1 VAVLFD
7 KLQRYADYLQA
18 REIVSQS
25 SGLEQTR
32 ALAQE
37 YVDKAIEAISFFPE
51 SEAKTG
57 LVEMCTK
64 VMKRRK

>member
-1 VAVLFD
+1 MSLELVPDLTD
-7 KLQRYADYLQA
+7 ADLIQA
-18 REIVSQS
+18 REIVSKS

-57 LVEMCTK
+57 LIEMCTK

>member
-1 VAVLFD
+1 MVA
-7 KLQRYADYLQA
+7 
-18 REIVSQS
+18 ES

-37 YVDKAIEAISFFPE
+37 YVDKAIQSIAFFPD
-51 SEAKTG
+51 SDAKTG

>member
-1 VAVLFD
+1 M
-7 KLQRYADYLQA
+7 
-18 REIVSQS
+18 VSQS

-32 ALAQE
+32 VLAQQ
-37 YVDKAIEAISFFPE
+37 YVDQAIEAISFFPE

-57 LVEMCTK
+57 LIEMCTK

>member
-1 VAVLFD
+1 V
-7 KLQRYADYLQA
+7 KNSTGLQ
-18 REIVSQS
+18 
-25 SGLEQTR
+25 QTR

-37 YVDKAIEAISFFPE
+37 YVDKAIEAISGFPE

>member
-1 VAVLFD
+1 M
-7 KLQRYADYLQA
+7 A
-18 REIVSQS
+18 RS

-37 YVDKAIEAISFFPE
+37 YVDKAIDAISFFPE